1 MRLDDIESRFL
12 GKVSANEYY
21 GYIFKLKEKEEEL
34 EE

>member
-1 MRLDDIESRFL
+1 MIFDDIECRFL

-21 GYIFKLKEKEEEL
+21 GYFFKMEEEEL